1 MAGDRDAGGR
11 RRSPQSRR
19 ASLPFSSRSF
29 TYATPQRCALRTK
42 PCWWRAAHESSLS
55 LRARGPAGRSLTLAT
70 RGLAAAAPC
79 RRAAPTTGRAP
90 PPPAV
95 APRCLAGAQQQQ
107 LQVDEGD
114 IEEQLDGLHDRVSRL
129 RRVVGAIDDESKA
142 QSALVAELEGA
153 MLRTQAALR
162 ETLRKMN
169 RIYASGGG
177 GCAPCAAGLR
187 RCAHRET

>member
-1 MAGDRDAGGR
+1 MPPRCADDWTGA
-11 RRSPQSRR
+11 
-19 ASLPFSSRSF
+19 ASASSR
-29 TYATPQRCALRTK
+29 AALF
-42 PCWWRAAHESSLS
+42 
-55 LRARGPAGRSLTLAT
+55 G
-70 RGLAAAAPC
+70 GLAQ
-79 RRAAPTTGRAP
+79 R
-90 PPPAV
+90 
-95 APRCLAGAQQQQ
+95 AGAQQQQ

-177 GCAPCAAGLR
+177 GCAPCATGLR
-187 RCAHRET
+187 VARTGKRDALPLAAGTTWSGSCSSALA